1 MNDIHFVGRINV
13 EIFKVVTEDIQTDEV
28 IITEERITHIANG
41 HPDAVQKYLGYLRRI
56 IENPCYIIE
65 ANKPYSAL
73 IMNQFSNNTELFK
86 TVLRLKT
93 SHDDPE
99 FKNSIITFMNI
110 NEKEWK
116 RVIKNKKVLY
126 KRE

>member
-1 MNDIHFVGRINV
+1 MKDIHFVGKINV
-13 EIFKVVTEDIQTDEV
+13 EIFKVITEDIQTDEV
-28 IITEERITHIANG
+28 IITEERIAHIANG
-41 HPDAVQKYLGYLRRI
+41 HPDAARKYLGYLREI
-56 IENPCYIIE
+56 VENPCYIVE

-73 IMNQFSNNTELFK
+73 ILNPFSNGEELFK

-93 SHDDPE
+93 SYDDPD

-116 RVIKNKKVLY
+116 RVLKNKKVLY